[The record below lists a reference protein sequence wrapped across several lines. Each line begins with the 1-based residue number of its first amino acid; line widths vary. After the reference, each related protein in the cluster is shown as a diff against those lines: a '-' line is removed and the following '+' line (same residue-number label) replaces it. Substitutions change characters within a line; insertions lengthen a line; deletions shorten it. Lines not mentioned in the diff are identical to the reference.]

1 MGYVFDYKDA
11 FAYEQLPET
20 QTAFFLES
28 RLMRSM
34 VCPLHGKRLIDIG
47 CGTGASL
54 QPFQGLGA
62 YLTGVDASPYML
74 DIAQTR
80 VGSRVDL
87 HRAYAE
93 DLPFDDNFFHYA
105 CLCFALEF
113 VEDPEKAL
121 AEACRV
127 AREGVFVGFVNKYS
141 VESVKL
147 RTKGVFRS
155 TVYNHARFYSI
166 GEVRRLF
173 RMLLGDVPVYWRT
186 VGHLPARNRS
196 FVCRME
202 SSYLMQKIPFGTFA
216 GVLALP
222 VPRLRTIPLAL
233 KAPAKTAQPISGVIS
248 CPGHSS
254 KTESSGKSVQD
265 ASREPGKTKRAE
277 NGAAAYRKELRK
289 EKTSACGTQNRGVG
303 PCR

>member
-1 MGYVFDYKDA
+1 MFEYKDA
-11 FAYEQLPET
+11 FAYEQAPET
-20 QTAFFLES
+20 ETAFFLE
-28 RLMRSM
+28 RQLMLAM
-34 VCPLHGKRLIDIG
+34 VRPLRGKRLIDIG
-47 CGTGASL
+47 CGTGTSL
-54 QPFQGLGA
+54 QFFQGQGA

-105 CLCFALEF
+105 CLCFSLEF

-127 AREGVFVGFVNKYS
+127 AREGVFVGLVNKYS
-141 VESVKL
+141 AESVKL
-147 RTKGVFRS
+147 RIKGVFQS
-155 TVYNHARFYSI
+155 TVYNRARFYSI
-166 GEVRRLF
+166 GEVKRLF

-186 VGHLPARNRS
+186 VGHLPASNHRL
-196 FVCRME
+196 VCRVE
-202 SSYLMQKIPFGTFA
+202 SSGLMQKLPFGVFA

-222 VPRLRTIPLAL
+222 VPRLQTIPLAL
-233 KAPAKTAQPISGVIS
+233 KAPAKSAQPVSGVIS

-254 KTESSGKSVQD
+254 KAEALEESGEAKSPAD
-265 ASREPGKTKRAE
+265 
-277 NGAAAYRKELRK
+277 GAAAYHKESRKN
-289 EKTSACGTQNRGVG
+289 KTPV
-303 PCR
+303 CRARTHRAGS